1 MSTTG
6 AWMLEFGG
14 RHAGVIGERQMLHLL
29 PALSS
34 LHEVPASPFFCRHV
48 VVWEDEP
55 IPVMDL
61 SAWLEGRPVREEPAV
76 VAIAAFAS
84 GNVGENRRGALMLT
98 AIPRRIV
105 VTDDLVRDLPPD
117 LVRWR
122 EIALSCIEH
131 ETRPLPI
138 MNLTYV
144 FSGVLSHFPEGPEP
158 VGEPV
163 VETETSV
170 LSL

>member
-1 MSTTG
+1 MG
-6 AWMLEFGG
+6 AWRLELGG
-14 RHAGVIGERQMLHLL
+14 GHAGLIGERQMLHLL
-29 PALSS
+29 PAPLS

-48 VVWEDEP
+48 VVWEQEP

-61 SAWLEGRPVREEPAV
+61 SAWLEGRPVREGPGV

-84 GNVGENRRGALMLT
+84 DTSGENRRGALMLS

-105 VTDDLVRDLPPD
+105 VTDGLACDLPPD
-117 LVRWR
+117 LVGWR

-131 ETRPLPI
+131 EARPIPV

-144 FSGVLSHFPEGPEP
+144 FSGVLSQLPAVPELAEDLVMATDACVDT
-158 VGEPV
+158 VGR
-163 VETETSV
+163 
-170 LSL
+170 